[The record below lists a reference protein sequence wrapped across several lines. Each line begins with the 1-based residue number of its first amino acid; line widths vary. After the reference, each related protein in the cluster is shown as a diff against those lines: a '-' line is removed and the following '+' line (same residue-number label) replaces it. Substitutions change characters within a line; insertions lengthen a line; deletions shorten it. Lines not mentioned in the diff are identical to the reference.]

1 MQRVMAVAVTRDDA
15 TVIRYAAV
23 WRPGE
28 QRALFDVAAR
38 ATLLTLGRAAGV
50 AGRGGAATP

>member
-15 TVIRYAAV
+15 TLIRYAAV

-28 QRALFDVAAR
+28 QRALFGVAAG
-38 ATLLTLGRAAGV
+38 ATLLALRRAAGV
-50 AGRGGAATP
+50 RGRGGAATP

>member
-1 MQRVMAVAVTRDDA
+1 MAVAVTRDDA